1 MSDMFLARLSV
12 PAQWEPYINS
22 PVFKKSLAWI
32 SEQAGSFTDGIHELG
47 EPGWYVNV
55 HGYTTQPQDLCA
67 WENHPATIDIQYMID
82 GIEGIDLIHVEK
94 LGTPKLYKAESDTQ
108 KFGATSEPATQLV
121 LRSGEFVIFLP
132 GEAHRPKVAVPTPS
146 PLKKLVVKV
155 PAALVATV

>member
-12 PAQWEPYINS
+12 PVHWEPYINS